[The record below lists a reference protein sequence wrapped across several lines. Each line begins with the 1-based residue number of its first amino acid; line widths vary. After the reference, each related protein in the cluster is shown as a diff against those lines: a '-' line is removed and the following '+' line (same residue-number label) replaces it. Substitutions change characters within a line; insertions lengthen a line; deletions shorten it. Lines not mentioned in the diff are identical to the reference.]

1 MRTTE
6 DTTLRKT
13 DFDSIYDQADP
24 RAYFQTL
31 AQLDYAT
38 PQHGADVFSRLLR
51 ERRSTPGRPSTV
63 LDLCC
68 SYGVVSTL
76 LKTDLDLAEVYRH
89 YGVQATQSM
98 TNREL
103 TAADVRLLRERRRP
117 GSPLVAGLDVAK
129 NAVDYAVTT
138 GTLDAGFAEN
148 LEESDPSPRL
158 SELLG
163 EVDLITA
170 TGAIAYVTERTFVRL
185 LAGARP
191 SVWVASF
198 CLRTS
203 DYGPIADA
211 LAVGGLRTE
220 RLAGT
225 YPQRRFTDSDEQR
238 WAVDEVRAR
247 GLDPD
252 GREGDGYY
260 HAELYVSRPAHDV
273 EDRPLEQLLPDLS

>member
-6 DTTLRKT
+6 DTTLHKS
-13 DFDSIYDQADP
+13 DFDSIYDQPDP
-24 RAYFQTL
+24 RAYFRTL
-31 AQLDYAT
+31 ARLDYTT

-51 ERRSTPGRPSTV
+51 EHPSTSGRPSTV

-89 YGVQATQSM
+89 YGAPATRSM

-103 TAADVRLLRERRRP
+103 AAADVRLLRERRRA
-117 GSPLVAGLDVAK
+117 GAPLVAGLDVAK

-138 GTLDAGFAEN
+138 GTLDVGFAEN
-148 LEESDPSPRL
+148 LEESDPGPRL

-163 EVDLITA
+163 DVDLITA
-170 TGAIAYVTERTFVRL
+170 TGAIAYVTERTFERL
-185 LAGARP
+185 VAAARP

-211 LAVGGLRTE
+211 LAARGLRTE

-225 YPQRRFTDSDEQR
+225 YPQRRFTDADEQR
-238 WAVDEVRAR
+238 WAVEEVRAR
-247 GLDPD
+247 GLDPS
-252 GREGDGYY
+252 GRESDGYY
-260 HAELYVSRPAHDV
+260 HAELYVSRPARQV
-273 EDRPLEQLLPDLS
+273 ADRPLEQLLPVRS